1 MAHVNSTG
9 RGGCAL
15 GLRIYERIHRASQAE
30 LAALSNASSCDISD
44 VARGRG
50 VVEGGIRGLYSP
62 MGRIFGSAI
71 TVDLTPGDGL
81 LLRAAISVAKPGDVI
96 VANAH
101 GETSRAVLGGVIAMH
116 MVKRGVAGLV
126 VDGVVRDVGEF
137 RQLGLPVMA
146 RGFTPRSG
154 STTSGFGEVNV
165 PVACGGAVVC
175 PGDIVIGDAEGL
187 VVVPRLW
194 AGEVARAIGA
204 AGHPEFAPETI
215 TRRLKE
221 LAPDTPVLGMDSVY
235 KAVAER
241 NGVIIDGAFDD
252 VPGPSADRSDHR

>member
-1 MAHVNSTG
+1 MAHVNSTLH
-9 RGGCAL
+9 GGCVL
-15 GLRIYERIHRASQAE
+15 GLRIYEQIHRASQAE
-30 LAALSNASSCDISD
+30 LAALSGASSSDVSD

-50 VVEGGIRGLYSP
+50 VVDGGIHALYAP

-116 MVKRGVAGLV
+116 MVKRGVAGLI

-154 STTSGFGEVNV
+154 STASGFGEVNV

-175 PGDIVIGDAEGL
+175 PGDVVIGDAEGL
-187 VVVPRLW
+187 VVVPRHW
-194 AGEVARAIGA
+194 VGEVARAIGA
-204 AGHPEFAPETI
+204 AGHPEFSPETI
-215 TRRLKE
+215 SRRLEE
-221 LAPDTPVLGMDSVY
+221 LASDAPVLGMDSVHR
-235 KAVAER
+235 AVAER

-252 VPGPSADRSDHR
+252 VPGPGAGQRVP